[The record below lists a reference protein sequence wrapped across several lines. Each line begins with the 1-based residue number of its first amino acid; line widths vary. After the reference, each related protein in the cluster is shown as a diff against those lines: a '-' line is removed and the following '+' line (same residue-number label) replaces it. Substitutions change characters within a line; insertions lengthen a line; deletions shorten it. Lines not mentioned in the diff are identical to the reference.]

1 MLLSFK
7 SGGTGFRGVTS
18 KNPDSRWLKQEGR
31 SPSVKSLFLLTP
43 VWPVSPTGRSCVL
56 DRPPPGQGRV
66 FTAQVLRLLCP
77 GPEEGVTLR
86 LQAGVRGQ
94 AWRGRFGHRLLSW
107 ACTRPS
113 PPVSPES
120 SSACLGPGLPL
131 VRTHLGWRPAQWPS
145 LLSPLVPKTVA
156 AGCARG
162 QDLQIRISRGRNSA
176 HDRRRRLRSRP
187 RSAVKVLSEEL

>member
-1 MLLSFK
+1 MGALDSEASPRRTQTRAGLSRR
-7 SGGTGFRGVTS
+7 GGRH
-18 KNPDSRWLKQEGR
+18 R
-31 SPSVKSLFLLTP
+31 SSPFSPHP

-107 ACTRPS
+107 ACARPS

-176 HDRRRRLRSRP
+176 HDCCRCRRRRRRHLRSRP